1 MALIKVIDSMTS
13 GLALTAHSHEIAD
26 VSTLQTALEGKAVL
40 GHTHVKADITDYNVA
55 ANLGATG
62 VLAETIPR
70 QLCSE
75 TSVTFGASGIVF
87 LQAIYLMSGTVI
99 NNITI
104 WSSTTAG
111 ATLSTSYAS
120 IYNGLNRVALSNPD
134 TTASW
139 AINTARTFTL
149 SSAYTVPS
157 NGVYYIG
164 LQILG
169 TTMPTIKGNAA
180 RVGGQLGAINPAISA
195 KSGVLSAPA
204 PSPLSTPTVTVDSI
218 YASVS

>member
-1 MALIKVIDSMTS
+1 MTS

-26 VSTLQTALEGKAVL
+26 VSTLQTALDGKSAV

-70 QLCSE
+70 ELCSE
-75 TSVTFGASGIVF
+75 TSVTFGPSGTVF

-99 NNITI
+99 NNITF

-111 ATLSTSYAS
+111 ATLTTSYAA
-120 IYNGLNRVALSNPD
+120 IYSGSNRVALSNAD
-134 TTASW
+134 TTATW
-139 AINTARTFTL
+139 AANTIRTFVIP
-149 SSAYTVPS
+149 SGGYTVPS
-157 NGVYYIG
+157 HGVYYIG

-169 TTMPTIKGNAA
+169 TTIPTIKGNAA
-180 RVGGQLGAINPAISA
+180 RVGGQIGAISPSLST
-195 KSGVLSAPA
+195 KSGALAAIP
-204 PSPLSTPTVTVDSI
+204 PTTMSVTTSTVDSI